1 MGRHRDRRSALLAL
15 RDQISIC
22 HFERN
27 YMATAKRDR
36 KVHKLILSGSVKS
49 VLIHDLDIDQSPIF
63 F

>member
-15 RDQISIC
+15 RDQINIC

-27 YMATAKRDR
+27 YLATAKWERNF
-36 KVHKLILSGSVKS
+36 HKLVLSGSAKS
-49 VLIHDLDIDQSPIF
+49 GLIHDLDIDQSTIF